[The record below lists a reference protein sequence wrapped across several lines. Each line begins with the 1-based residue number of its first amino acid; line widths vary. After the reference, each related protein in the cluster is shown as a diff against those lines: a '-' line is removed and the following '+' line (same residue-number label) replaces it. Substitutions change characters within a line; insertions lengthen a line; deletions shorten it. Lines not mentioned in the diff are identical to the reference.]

1 MRGKWGKWE
10 TGGEVPVEGG
20 RGRRG
25 RVLRYTRW
33 FFFFNRLLPLAIV
46 GNFRFSLSLS
56 FTIKAT
62 TPDMQT

>member
-1 MRGKWGKWE
+1 MGEVGDGWRS
-10 TGGEVPVEGG
+10 TGGGG
-20 RGRRG
+20 KGG
-25 RVLRYTRW
+25 GGLRYNRW

-56 FTIKAT
+56 FTLKAT